1 MATRGR
7 KVMKNNPVKC
17 HDERKCFA
25 KSCGECLIL
34 SSTYAPGECPFCK
47 RDGGNVDA
55 DFVKWSRTLR

>member
-1 MATRGR
+1 MARGR
-7 KVMKNNPVKC
+7 KTSKQQSVKC
-17 HDERKCFA
+17 HDDRKCFA

-55 DFVKWSRTLR
+55 NFVKWSRSMR